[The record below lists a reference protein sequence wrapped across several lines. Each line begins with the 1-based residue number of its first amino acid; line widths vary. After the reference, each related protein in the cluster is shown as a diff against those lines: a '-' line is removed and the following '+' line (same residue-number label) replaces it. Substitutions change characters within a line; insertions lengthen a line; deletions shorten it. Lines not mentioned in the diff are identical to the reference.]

1 MPPRPPI
8 DPDSR
13 VALAEIRGD
22 VKLILAGQQRTH
34 DDVQE
39 IRRTLEA
46 HNARIGLLET
56 DRSVREGERKGLGIG
71 GKILWSAFS
80 LLAGGGGVF
89 TVLELVK

>member
-1 MPPRPPI
+1 VTPPRSPI

-46 HNARIGLLET
+46 HNSRIGILET
-56 DRSVREGERKGLGIG
+56 DKSVREGERKGIGLG
-71 GKILWSAFS
+71 GKIVWSGVS
-80 LLAGGGGVF
+80 LLMGGGLF
-89 TVLELVK
+89 TLLEMLK